1 MRSLSVRPA
10 VAGDVKQQTLPRERL
25 LLADI
30 VAFAGLNTVANT
42 GTYDVVS
49 NNGIAGTS
57 GSLFVND
64 GLFEKTGGGGVSEVT
79 TNFINSGELNVLSG
93 SIEFSG
99 GFTNTGVIH
108 GLVTESGGV
117 TTVSAP
123 VPSDF
128 NGDALSDLLW
138 RGTNGDAQIWESNG
152 SGGFSDQDLGVVDN
166 SYQIAATA
174 DFNGDGKS
182 DMLWRN
188 ANGDAQ
194 IWNSNGSGGFIAED
208 LGIVPTSYQVAG
220 TGDFN
225 GDGEAGILWRNSNGD
240 TQIWNSNGSGGFT
253 GEDLGGR
260 HHTPSRGDRR
270 WRASRGPSR
279 PRPRSAASANT
290 STRAVLQPRRSQAID
305 ALWRGTWSKECL
317 LLWPENSP
325 EAEIIFVK
333 PIF

>member
-194 IWNSNGSGGFIAED
+194 IWNSNGSGGF
-208 LGIVPTSYQVAG
+208 
-220 TGDFN
+220 
-225 GDGEAGILWRNSNGD
+225 
-240 TQIWNSNGSGGFT
+240 T

>member
-64 GLFEKTGGGGVSEVT
+64 GLFEKTGGSGVSEVT

-194 IWNSNGSGGFIAED
+194 IWNSMARAASPAKTWADVII
-208 LGIVPTSYQVAG
+208 LLR
-220 TGDFN
+220 
-225 GDGEAGILWRNSNGD
+225 EATDVGALLADRVVQGRGLLRP
-240 TQIWNSNGSGGFT
+240 QI
-253 GEDLGGR
+253 
-260 HHTPSRGDRR
+260 RR
-270 WRASRGPSR
+270 LGPSSSR
-279 PRPRSAASANT
+279 DARKPSMRFGAVPGQKNACSSGPRIP
-290 STRAVLQPRRSQAID
+290 Q
-305 ALWRGTWSKECL
+305 
-317 LLWPENSP
+317 
-325 EAEIIFVK
+325 K
-333 PIF
+333 PKLSL

>member
-1 MRSLSVRPA
+1 MSVRPA

-64 GLFEKTGGGGVSEVT
+64 GLFEKTGGSGVSEVT

-138 RGTNGDAQIWESNG
+138 RGTNGDPQIWESNG

-194 IWNSNGSGGFIAED
+194 IWNSNGSGD
-208 LGIVPTSYQVAG
+208 
-220 TGDFN
+220 
-225 GDGEAGILWRNSNGD
+225 
-240 TQIWNSNGSGGFT
+240 FT